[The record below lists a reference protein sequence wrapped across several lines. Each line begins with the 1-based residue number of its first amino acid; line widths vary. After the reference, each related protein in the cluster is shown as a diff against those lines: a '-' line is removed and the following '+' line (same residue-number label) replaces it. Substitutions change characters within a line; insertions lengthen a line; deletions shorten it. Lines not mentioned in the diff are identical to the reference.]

1 MRVRALERFEYANKL
16 RLPGEEFDTD
26 NDAHADVLALARR
39 VEKVTAQKPLDTR
52 DMKADTG
59 RPRYRHRAMKADE

>member
-16 RLPGEEFDTD
+16 RLPGDEFDTD

-39 VEKVTAQKPLDTR
+39 VEKVTVQTR

-59 RPRYRHRAMKADE
+59 RPRYRHRAMRADE

>member
-39 VEKVTAQKPLDTR
+39 VEKVTVNTR

-59 RPRYRHRAMKADE
+59 RPRYRHRAMRADE

>member
-1 MRVRALERFEYANKL
+1 MRVRALEKFEYANKL

-39 VEKVTAQKPLDTR
+39 VEKVTVQTR

-59 RPRYRHRAMKADE
+59 RPRYRHRAMRADE